1 MHPIPDRGIPVT
13 NWGPEKGNSNI
24 TFILFQIGEFSL
36 QIRGQKEEIT
46 TLHASYYRK
55 RNSRFK

>member
-1 MHPIPDRGIPVT
+1 MNPIPDRGIPVT

-46 TLHASYYRK
+46 TLHASYHR
-55 RNSRFK
+55 